1 MSARLLVAAFL
12 LGHAA
17 IHTGFLA
24 PRPPPTATG
33 PTWPFV
39 LDRSMILGSLGVDSA
54 RSQLIGMALVAI
66 TICGFALAAVAML
79 GMALAGLWSMAV
91 AIGCVGSLGLLLL
104 FFNRLLV
111 LGVTIDLALLWAV
124 FAMGWTPTDTTA

>member
-1 MSARLLVAAFL
+1 
-12 LGHAA
+12 
-17 IHTGFLA
+17 
-24 PRPPPTATG
+24 
-33 PTWPFV
+33 
-39 LDRSMILGSLGVDSA
+39 MILGSLGVDSA